1 MNELLKIDNLNIS
14 FQSSGSDLKTLKDFS
29 INLKERESLGI
40 VGESGSGKTLSMLAL
55 TRLLPKQAR
64 ITSGSIIFRNKILNN
79 LLNKNFYKEIS
90 GNKISMIF
98 QEPMTALNPVHTV
111 GKQLLDTYL
120 YHNDVS
126 FEKGVL
132 RALEILDAVQLS
144 KNKQRMEQYPHQLSG
159 GQRQRVMIAL
169 ALINNPDLLIADE
182 PTTALDVTVQKEII
196 QLISKL
202 RKTIGM
208 ALIFISHDLGVV
220 SQISDNI
227 IVMKEGEIVEK
238 GSTSKVLNKP
248 EHIYTQK
255 LLNCLHKLENDQKKE
270 KLKNSPIIS
279 ARDISK
285 VYKLPAKIFKK
296 PEIIHAVKNV
306 SFDVKTGET
315 LAIVG
320 ESGSGKSTVAKIIN
334 GLIVKDNGEVK
345 IKGQD
350 IEDIS
355 LSKRAKLIQPVFQ
368 DPYSTL
374 NPIHTV
380 GYIISRPLVINENQS
395 DYNIK
400 TKVIEIL
407 ELVGLSEEY
416 YNRFPNQ
423 LSGGQ
428 RQRVAIAR
436 AIILKPQILICD
448 EPTSALDVTIQSQI
462 LDLLND
468 LKQKLKIT
476 IILISHD
483 ISVVKYFSDRIIVMY
498 NGQIVETGNTED
510 IINNPKETYTKKL
523 MSSVFSLKQKNQIL
537 EDNFT

>member
-126 FEKGVL
+126 FEKGIL

-202 RKTIGM
+202 RETIGM

-374 NPIHTV
+374 NPIHTI

-395 DYNIK
+395 DYNVK

-498 NGQIVETGNTED
+498 NGQIVETGNSED

>member
-126 FEKGVL
+126 FEKGVS

-202 RKTIGM
+202 RETIGM

-227 IVMKEGEIVEK
+227 LVMKDGEIVEK

-296 PEIIHAVKNV
+296 PEIIYAVKNV

-374 NPIHTV
+374 NPIHTI

-395 DYNIK
+395 DYNVK

-498 NGQIVETGNTED
+498 NGQIVETGNSED

>member
-1 MNELLKIDNLNIS
+1 MNELLKINNLNIS
-14 FQSSGSDLKTLKDFS
+14 FQSSGNDLKTLKDFS

-64 ITSGSIIFRNKILNN
+64 ITSGSIIFQNKILNN

-126 FEKGVL
+126 FEKGIL

-202 RKTIGM
+202 RETIGM

-227 IVMKEGEIVEK
+227 IVMKDGEIVEK

-374 NPIHTV
+374 NPIHTI
-380 GYIISRPLVINENQS
+380 GYIISRPLVINENLS
-395 DYNIK
+395 NHNIK

-407 ELVGLSEEY
+407 ELVGLSEDY

-498 NGQIVETGNTED
+498 NGQIVETGNSED

-537 EDNFT
+537 KDNFT

>member
-1 MNELLKIDNLNIS
+1 
-14 FQSSGSDLKTLKDFS
+14 
-29 INLKERESLGI
+29 
-40 VGESGSGKTLSMLAL
+40 
-55 TRLLPKQAR
+55 
-64 ITSGSIIFRNKILNN
+64 
-79 LLNKNFYKEIS
+79 
-90 GNKISMIF
+90 MIF

-126 FEKGVL
+126 FEKGVS

-202 RKTIGM
+202 RETIGM

-296 PEIIHAVKNV
+296 PEIIYAVKNV
-306 SFDVKTGET
+306 SFDVKIGET

-374 NPIHTV
+374 NPIHTI
-380 GYIISRPLVINENQS
+380 GYIISRPLVINENLS
-395 DYNIK
+395 DYNVK

-498 NGQIVETGNTED
+498 NGQIVETGNSED
-510 IINNPKETYTKKL
+510 IINNPKENYTKKL

>member
-126 FEKGVL
+126 FEKGVS

-202 RKTIGM
+202 RETIGM

-374 NPIHTV
+374 NPIHTI
-380 GYIISRPLVINENQS
+380 GYIISRPLVINENLS

-498 NGQIVETGNTED
+498 NGQIVETGNSED

>member
-202 RKTIGM
+202 RETIGM

-296 PEIIHAVKNV
+296 PEIIYAVKNV

-374 NPIHTV
+374 NPIHTI
-380 GYIISRPLVINENQS
+380 GYIISRPLVINENLS
-395 DYNIK
+395 DYNVK

-498 NGQIVETGNTED
+498 NGQIVETGNSED
-510 IINNPKETYTKKL
+510 IINNPKENYTKKL

>member
-98 QEPMTALNPVHTV
+98 QEPMTALNPVHTI

-227 IVMKEGEIVEK
+227 IVMKDGEIVEK

-296 PEIIHAVKNV
+296 PEIIYAVKNV
-306 SFDVKTGET
+306 SFDVKIGET

-374 NPIHTV
+374 NPIHTI

-395 DYNIK
+395 DYNVK

-498 NGQIVETGNTED
+498 NGQIVETGNSED
-510 IINNPKETYTKKL
+510 IINNPKENYTKKL

>member
-98 QEPMTALNPVHTV
+98 QEPMTALNPVHTI

-202 RKTIGM
+202 RETIGM

-227 IVMKEGEIVEK
+227 IVMKDGEIVEK

-350 IEDIS
+350 VEDIS
-355 LSKRAKLIQPVFQ
+355 LSRRAKLIQPVFQ

-374 NPIHTV
+374 NPIHTI
-380 GYIISRPLVINENQS
+380 GYIISRPLVINDNLS
-395 DYNIK
+395 NHNIK

-498 NGQIVETGNTED
+498 NGQIVETGNSED

-537 EDNFT
+537 RDNFT

>member
-98 QEPMTALNPVHTV
+98 QEPMTALNPVHTI

-202 RKTIGM
+202 RETIGM

-227 IVMKEGEIVEK
+227 IVMKDGEIVEK

-334 GLIVKDNGEVK
+334 GLIVKDNGEVR

-355 LSKRAKLIQPVFQ
+355 LSQRAKLIQPVFQ

-374 NPIHTV
+374 NPIHTI
-380 GYIISRPLVINENQS
+380 GYIISRPLVINDNLS
-395 DYNIK
+395 NHNIK

-483 ISVVKYFSDRIIVMY
+483 IAVVKYFSDRIIVMY
-498 NGQIVETGNTED
+498 NGQIVETGNSED

>member
-98 QEPMTALNPVHTV
+98 QEPMTALNPVHTI

-202 RKTIGM
+202 RETIGM

-227 IVMKEGEIVEK
+227 IVMKDGEIVEK

-255 LLNCLHKLENDQKKE
+255 LLNCLLKLENDQKKE
-270 KLKNSPIIS
+270 KLKNLPIIS

-306 SFDVKTGET
+306 SFEVKTGET

-374 NPIHTV
+374 NPIHTI

-395 DYNIK
+395 DYNVK
-400 TKVIEIL
+400 NKVIEIL

-498 NGQIVETGNTED
+498 NGQIVETGNSED

>member
-126 FEKGVL
+126 FEKGVS

-227 IVMKEGEIVEK
+227 IVMKDGEIVEK

-296 PEIIHAVKNV
+296 PEIIYAVKNV

-374 NPIHTV
+374 NPIHTI
-380 GYIISRPLVINENQS
+380 GYIISRPLVINENLS

-407 ELVGLSEEY
+407 DLVGLSEEY

-483 ISVVKYFSDRIIVMY
+483 ISVVKYFSDRIIVMF
-498 NGQIVETGNTED
+498 NGQIVETGNSED

>member
-126 FEKGVL
+126 FEKGVS

-202 RKTIGM
+202 RETIGM

-227 IVMKEGEIVEK
+227 IVMKDGEIVEK

-296 PEIIHAVKNV
+296 PEIIYAVKNV
-306 SFDVKTGET
+306 SFDVKMGET

-374 NPIHTV
+374 NPIHTI
-380 GYIISRPLVINENQS
+380 GYIISRPLVINENLS

-498 NGQIVETGNTED
+498 NGQIVETGNSED

>member
-64 ITSGSIIFRNKILNN
+64 ITSGSIIFRNKILND
-79 LLNKNFYKEIS
+79 LLNKNFYKKIS

-126 FEKGVL
+126 FEKGVS

-202 RKTIGM
+202 RETIGM

-227 IVMKEGEIVEK
+227 IVMKDGEIVEK

-296 PEIIHAVKNV
+296 PEIIYAVKNV
-306 SFDVKTGET
+306 SFDVKMGET

-374 NPIHTV
+374 NPIHTI

-395 DYNIK
+395 DYNVK

-498 NGQIVETGNTED
+498 NGQIVETGNSED
-510 IINNPKETYTKKL
+510 IINNPKENYTKKL

>member
-1 MNELLKIDNLNIS
+1 MNELLKINNLNIS
-14 FQSSGSDLKTLKDFS
+14 FESSGNDLKTLKDFNIS
-29 INLKERESLGI
+29 LKERESLGI

-55 TRLLPKQAR
+55 TRLLPKQAK

-126 FEKGVL
+126 FEKGVS

-202 RKTIGM
+202 RETIGM

-227 IVMKEGEIVEK
+227 IVMKDGDIVEK

-255 LLNCLHKLENDQKKE
+255 LLNCLHKLENDHKKE
-270 KLKNSPIIS
+270 KLKNPPIIS
-279 ARDISK
+279 VRDISK
-285 VYKLPAKIFKK
+285 IYKLPAKIFKK
-296 PEIIHAVKNV
+296 PEIIYAVKNV

-334 GLIVKDNGEVK
+334 GLIDMDNGEVS

-350 IEDIS
+350 IENIS
-355 LSKRAKLIQPVFQ
+355 LSKRAKLVQPVFQ

-374 NPIHTV
+374 NPIHTI
-380 GYIISRPLVINENQS
+380 GYIISRPLVINDKQS
-395 DYNIK
+395 DYNVK

-407 ELVGLSEEY
+407 KLVGLSEEY

-498 NGQIVETGNTED
+498 NGQIVETGNSEE

-523 MSSVFSLKQKNQIL
+523 MSSVFSLKQNNKIL
-537 EDNFT
+537 DDNFI

>member
-1 MNELLKIDNLNIS
+1 MNELLKINNLNIS
-14 FQSSGSDLKTLKDFS
+14 FQSSGNDLKTLKDFS

-126 FEKGVL
+126 FEKGVS
-132 RALEILDAVQLS
+132 RALEMLDAVQLS

-202 RKTIGM
+202 RETIGM

-227 IVMKEGEIVEK
+227 IVMKDGEIVEK

-296 PEIIHAVKNV
+296 PEIIYAVKNV

-374 NPIHTV
+374 NPIHTI
-380 GYIISRPLVINENQS
+380 GYIISRPLVINDNLS
-395 DYNIK
+395 NHNIK

-498 NGQIVETGNTED
+498 NGQIVETGNSED

>member
-202 RKTIGM
+202 RETIGM

-227 IVMKEGEIVEK
+227 IVMKDGEIVEK

-296 PEIIHAVKNV
+296 PEIIYAVKNV

-374 NPIHTV
+374 NPIHTI
-380 GYIISRPLVINENQS
+380 GYIISRPLVINENLS
-395 DYNIK
+395 DYNVK

-498 NGQIVETGNTED
+498 NGQIVETGNSED
-510 IINNPKETYTKKL
+510 IINNPKENYTKKL

>member
-126 FEKGVL
+126 FEKGVS

-202 RKTIGM
+202 RETIGM

-227 IVMKEGEIVEK
+227 LVMKDGEIVEK

-374 NPIHTV
+374 NPIHTI

-395 DYNIK
+395 DYNVK

-498 NGQIVETGNTED
+498 NGQIVETGNSED
-510 IINNPKETYTKKL
+510 IINNPKENYTKKL

>member
-202 RKTIGM
+202 RETIGM

-227 IVMKEGEIVEK
+227 IVMKDGEIVEK

-296 PEIIHAVKNV
+296 PEIIYAVKNV
-306 SFDVKTGET
+306 SFDVKIGET

-374 NPIHTV
+374 NPIHTI

-407 ELVGLSEEY
+407 ELVGLSKEY

-498 NGQIVETGNTED
+498 NGQIVETGNSED
-510 IINNPKETYTKKL
+510 IINNPKENYTKKL

>member
-227 IVMKEGEIVEK
+227 IVMKDGEIVEK

-296 PEIIHAVKNV
+296 PEIIYAVKNV

-374 NPIHTV
+374 NPIHTI
-380 GYIISRPLVINENQS
+380 GYIISRPLVINENLS

-407 ELVGLSEEY
+407 DLVGLSEEY

-498 NGQIVETGNTED
+498 NGQIVETGNSED

>member
-1 MNELLKIDNLNIS
+1 
-14 FQSSGSDLKTLKDFS
+14 
-29 INLKERESLGI
+29 
-40 VGESGSGKTLSMLAL
+40 
-55 TRLLPKQAR
+55 
-64 ITSGSIIFRNKILNN
+64 
-79 LLNKNFYKEIS
+79 
-90 GNKISMIF
+90 MIF

-126 FEKGVL
+126 FEKGVS

-202 RKTIGM
+202 RETIGM

-238 GSTSKVLNKP
+238 GSTSKVLTKP

-296 PEIIHAVKNV
+296 PEIIYAVKNV
-306 SFDVKTGET
+306 SFDVKIGET

-374 NPIHTV
+374 NPIHTI
-380 GYIISRPLVINENQS
+380 GYIISRPLVINENLS
-395 DYNIK
+395 DYNVK

-498 NGQIVETGNTED
+498 NGQIVETGNSED

-537 EDNFT
+537 KDNFT

>member
-126 FEKGVL
+126 FEKGVS
-132 RALEILDAVQLS
+132 RALEMLDAVQLS

-202 RKTIGM
+202 RETIGM

-227 IVMKEGEIVEK
+227 IVMKDGEIVEK

-296 PEIIHAVKNV
+296 PEIIYAVKNV
-306 SFDVKTGET
+306 SFEVKTGET

-374 NPIHTV
+374 NPIHTI
-380 GYIISRPLVINENQS
+380 GYIISRPLAINENLS
-395 DYNIK
+395 DYNVK
-400 TKVIEIL
+400 TKVIKIL

-498 NGQIVETGNTED
+498 NGQIVETGNSED
-510 IINNPKETYTKKL
+510 IINNPKENYTKKL

>member
-126 FEKGVL
+126 FEKGVS

-202 RKTIGM
+202 RETIGM

-296 PEIIHAVKNV
+296 PEIIYAVKNV
-306 SFDVKTGET
+306 SFDVKMGET

-374 NPIHTV
+374 NPIHTI

-395 DYNIK
+395 DYNVK

-498 NGQIVETGNTED
+498 NGQIVETGNSED
-510 IINNPKETYTKKL
+510 IINNPKENYTKKL

>member
-202 RKTIGM
+202 RETIGM

-227 IVMKEGEIVEK
+227 IVMKDGEIVEK

-248 EHIYTQK
+248 EHIYTKK

-374 NPIHTV
+374 NPIHTI

-395 DYNIK
+395 DYNVK

>member
-202 RKTIGM
+202 RETIGM

-296 PEIIHAVKNV
+296 PEIIYAVKNV
-306 SFDVKTGET
+306 SFDVKMGET

-374 NPIHTV
+374 NPIHTI

-395 DYNIK
+395 DYNVK

>member
-64 ITSGSIIFRNKILNN
+64 ITSGSIIFRNKILND
-79 LLNKNFYKEIS
+79 LLNKNFYKKIS

-202 RKTIGM
+202 RETIGM

-227 IVMKEGEIVEK
+227 IVMKDGEIVEK

-374 NPIHTV
+374 NPIHTI
-380 GYIISRPLVINENQS
+380 GYIISRPLAINENLS
-395 DYNIK
+395 DYNVK

-498 NGQIVETGNTED
+498 NGQIVETGNSED
-510 IINNPKETYTKKL
+510 IINNPKENYTKKL

>member
-55 TRLLPKQAR
+55 TRLLPKQAK

-126 FEKGVL
+126 FEKGVS

-202 RKTIGM
+202 RETIGM

-227 IVMKEGEIVEK
+227 IVMKDGEIVEK

-248 EHIYTQK
+248 EHVYTKK

-296 PEIIHAVKNV
+296 PEIIYAVKNV

-374 NPIHTV
+374 NPIHTI

-395 DYNIK
+395 DYNVK

-498 NGQIVETGNTED
+498 NGQIVETGNSED
-510 IINNPKETYTKKL
+510 IINNPKENYTKKL

>member
-126 FEKGVL
+126 FEKGVS

-202 RKTIGM
+202 RETIGM

-296 PEIIHAVKNV
+296 PEIIYAVKNV
-306 SFDVKTGET
+306 SFDVKIGET

-374 NPIHTV
+374 NPIHTI

-498 NGQIVETGNTED
+498 NGQIVETGNSED
-510 IINNPKETYTKKL
+510 IINNPKENYTKKL

>member
-29 INLKERESLGI
+29 ISLKERESLGI

-98 QEPMTALNPVHTV
+98 QEPMTALNPVHTI

-202 RKTIGM
+202 RETIGM

-227 IVMKEGEIVEK
+227 IVMKDGEIVEK

-255 LLNCLHKLENDQKKE
+255 LLNCLLKLENDQKKE
-270 KLKNSPIIS
+270 KLKNLPIIS

-296 PEIIHAVKNV
+296 PEIIYAVKNV
-306 SFDVKTGET
+306 SFDVKIGET

-374 NPIHTV
+374 NPIHTI
-380 GYIISRPLVINENQS
+380 GYIISRPLVINENLS
-395 DYNIK
+395 DYNVK

-407 ELVGLSEEY
+407 DLVGLSEEY

-498 NGQIVETGNTED
+498 NGQIVETGNSED

>member
-98 QEPMTALNPVHTV
+98 QEPMTALNPVHTI

-202 RKTIGM
+202 RETIGM

-227 IVMKEGEIVEK
+227 IVMKDGEIVEK

-296 PEIIHAVKNV
+296 PEIIHAVNNV

-345 IKGQD
+345 IKGQNV
-350 IEDIS
+350 EDIS
-355 LSKRAKLIQPVFQ
+355 LSRRARLIQPVFQ

-374 NPIHTV
+374 NPIHTI
-380 GYIISRPLVINENQS
+380 GYIISRPLVINENLS
-395 DYNIK
+395 NHNIK

-498 NGQIVETGNTED
+498 NGQIVETGNSED

>member
-202 RKTIGM
+202 RETIGM

-296 PEIIHAVKNV
+296 PEIIYAVKNV
-306 SFDVKTGET
+306 SFDVKIGET

-374 NPIHTV
+374 NPIHTI
-380 GYIISRPLVINENQS
+380 GYIISRPLVINENLS

-407 ELVGLSEEY
+407 DLVGLSEEY

-498 NGQIVETGNTED
+498 NGQIVETGNSED
-510 IINNPKETYTKKL
+510 IINNPKENYTKKL

>member
-202 RKTIGM
+202 RETIGM

-220 SQISDNI
+220 SQISNNI
-227 IVMKEGEIVEK
+227 IVMKDGEIVEK

-296 PEIIHAVKNV
+296 PEIIYAVKNV

-374 NPIHTV
+374 NPIHTI

-395 DYNIK
+395 DYNVK